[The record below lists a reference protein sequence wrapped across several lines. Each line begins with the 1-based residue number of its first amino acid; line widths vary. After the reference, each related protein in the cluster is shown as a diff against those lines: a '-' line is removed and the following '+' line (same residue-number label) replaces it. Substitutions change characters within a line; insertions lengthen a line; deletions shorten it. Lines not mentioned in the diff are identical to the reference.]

1 MRHAA
6 AGLFFV
12 AVLGCAP
19 SAQAA
24 DAPDF
29 KATAHTI
36 AIVSVLGDEIDTYG
50 GTTPIA
56 DAGFDA
62 LAERAMADQI
72 AADLPGASVRSVGVP
87 RDVLHAQMYPKAG
100 FGDAGMD
107 KSRAYLLPWGA
118 AHPVDYIVI
127 FRKTVGNPDTNE
139 FGTPFCFGI
148 SLDCWG
154 TTAFLNVTV
163 CDGKT
168 LKVVAALSVRDLSWG
183 SIRYERGDP
192 TPEHLP
198 ILTNDIRAML
208 ASVVPGLVHGVGL

>member
-6 AGLFFV
+6 AGFFFALV
-12 AVLGCAP
+12 LVLGI

-24 DAPDF
+24 ELPDF
-29 KATAHTI
+29 RATAHTI

-50 GTTPIA
+50 GTAPVA

-62 LAERAMADQI
+62 VAEKAIADQI
-72 AADLPGASVRSVGVP
+72 AADLPGASVRSVSVP
-87 RDVLHAQMYPKAG
+87 RDVFHAQMYPKTG

-107 KSRAYLLPWGA
+107 KSRAYLLPWAA

-127 FRKTVGNPDTNE
+127 LRKTVGV
-139 FGTPFCFGI
+139 PFAPSYVKITCFGV
-148 SLDCWG
+148 SVDCWG
-154 TTAFLNVTV
+154 MTAFFNVTV

-168 LKVVAALSVRDLSWG
+168 LKVVADLSVRDLKWG
-183 SIRYERGDP
+183 SIPYGRGEP

-198 ILTNDIRAML
+198 ILTDDVRAML

>member
-6 AGLFFV
+6 AGFFC
-12 AVLGCAP
+12 ALVLGCAAR
-19 SAQAA
+19 AQAA
-24 DAPDF
+24 EIPDF

-36 AIVSVLGDEIDTYG
+36 TIVSVLGDEIDTYG
-50 GTTPIA
+50 GSAPVA
-56 DAGFDA
+56 DAGFDTV
-62 LAERAMADQI
+62 AERAMADQI

-87 RDVLHAQMYPKAG
+87 RDVFHAQMYPKTG

-107 KSRAYLLPWGA
+107 KSRAYLLPWAA

-127 FRKTVGNPDTNE
+127 LRKTVGV
-139 FGTPFCFGI
+139 PFAPSYVKITCFGV
-148 SLDCWG
+148 SVDCWG
-154 TTAFLNVTV
+154 TTAFFNVTV

-168 LKVVAALSVRDLSWG
+168 LKVVADLSVRDLKWG
-183 SIRYERGDP
+183 SIPYGRGEP

-198 ILTNDIRAML
+198 ILTDDVRAML